1 MRPRGRRD
9 SGQKDLFRARLD
21 QIIDMSHPL
30 AKLAR
35 SVDWEF
41 LETRFGAGASASIKG
56 KPKTSFSAAKVPS
69 WPTLYSRHFYQ
80 KDRVDPRRTLADRT
94 STSYLSALTD
104 GYKAPPSRLGC
115 TATDP
120 RRSRCLLCERR
131 PYGQTNMRLN
141 SFGGRS
147 LDVPQLGFTFISSD
161 RTLS

>member
-1 MRPRGRRD
+1 MRPKERRD

-120 RRSRCLLCERR
+120 RHSRCRLCERR
-131 PYGQTNMRLN
+131 PLWTDEHEAEFIRL
-141 SFGGRS
+141 RS